1 MFCTLVLILQLWVIS
16 SPAFLVVFMA
26 TFGVCSSVPPTPPT
40 ASAEEES
47 EPFKEG
53 LKKVCILCVLDPFI
67 YKESALKK
75 L

>member
-1 MFCTLVLILQLWVIS
+1 
-16 SPAFLVVFMA
+16 MA

-53 LKKVCILCVLDPFI
+53 LKKVYILCVLDPFI
-67 YKESALKK
+67 FKESALKK
-75 L
+75 W